1 MASWLGHWCAAAYW
15 WLSVLLLLGF
25 AMAETARPARAVD
38 STGRRWAESL
48 FLYVG
53 CLAVVTLLA
62 PGSLAMK
69 LFGVRGAHTPMGAL
83 RLVGGDFAVL
93 IAGLLLVD
101 LLSYLAH
108 RVQHAV
114 FLLWRF
120 HAVHHADAEVD
131 VSTTVRH
138 HPVEY
143 LLNATIGSVVMVM
156 IGTPLWVLP
165 VYALLA
171 AASDTFQHTNIK
183 LPASL
188 DAGLGWVVMTP
199 GLHRV
204 HHSALALYH
213 DTNFG
218 GVLTVWDRLFGTFR
232 QLPARDGDALSFGL
246 TEMPLSRVSRP
257 GFSWVLPL
265 LICRAEPALNEPSLP
280 QPIEDVADRRV
291 DVDRGQDRLGPGE
304 IGVQPL

>member
-1 MASWLGHWCAAAYW
+1 MASWFGHWCAAAYW

-25 AMAETARPARAVD
+25 AIVETARPARAVG
-38 STGRRWAESL
+38 SMGRRWLESL

-53 CLAVVTLLA
+53 CVVLVTVLA
-62 PGSLAMK
+62 PGGFAVRW
-69 LFGVRGAHTPMGAL
+69 FGHYGADTPMGML
-83 RLVGGDFAVL
+83 RRAGGDGAVL
-93 IAGLLLVD
+93 VAGLLLVD

-108 RVQHAV
+108 RVQHGV

-131 VSTTVRH
+131 ISTTIRH

-143 LLNATIGSVVMVM
+143 LLNAGVGSVVMVM

-165 VYALLA
+165 VYALTA
-171 AASDTFQHTNIK
+171 AASDTFQHANIK
-183 LPASL
+183 LPALL
-188 DAGLGWVVMTP
+188 DTALGWVLMTP

-204 HHSALALYH
+204 HHSALALHH

-232 QLPARDGDALSFGL
+232 ELPAQEGDALSFGL
-246 TEMPLSRVSRP
+246 TEIPASRVSRP

-265 LICRAEPALNEPSLP
+265 LIRRPA
-280 QPIEDVADRRV
+280 A
-291 DVDRGQDRLGPGE
+291 
-304 IGVQPL
+304 